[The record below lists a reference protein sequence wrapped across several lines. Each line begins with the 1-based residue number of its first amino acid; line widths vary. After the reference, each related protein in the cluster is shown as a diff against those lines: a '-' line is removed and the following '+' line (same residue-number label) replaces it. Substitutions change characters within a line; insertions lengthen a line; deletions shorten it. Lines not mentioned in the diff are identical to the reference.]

1 MGKGILASL
10 LVKLGLDSKEFE
22 KGVDNAKQKT
32 NAFASGMKAL
42 GGIIAGA
49 FSIAAITAF
58 LNKVKNATDT
68 LGTQVDIFL
77 GGVKSASDE
86 FFRSIA
92 SWDFSNFIEN
102 MKEAVRIGREYVA
115 TLDDIESRSRA
126 MTIAEADARAEIVA
140 LEETLRNATLSDEER
155 IAAGQKRVQIEE
167 ELARKRAALAKQAFD
182 NEMKMAGQAS
192 RMSSEQVLKLAAD
205 FDSEKKLRAERVNQI
220 KKELSILEAEAA
232 KSGAA
237 TGVLYPGMTSVTSG
251 AQNPQIKALKEELK
265 TFPAD
270 VLNYADSLKLLGNVT
285 DEQMNRVVKAY
296 SDLKTAEVSGRE
308 NIKRIITTIN
318 SLLAKEKPTGE
329 NSAADVLERTAEAYE
344 KLTTISD
351 IGSFADTSGNL
362 GKLPLDIPLGFQ
374 TEAMKNAAEKEKE
387 LLDERLK
394 NWNNFKE
401 DMAYAVA
408 DFGVNV
414 VEEFGQSI
422 GEMIASGNFDF
433 SDFGKNILAGIGG
446 FISQLGKMMIQMG
459 IAAGA
464 FQKLLE
470 SAFMNPA
477 APGLLVAAGLGL
489 VLLGGAIQGF
499 AKAGPTGSS
508 SSSSVSTPSYSRA
521 GSTSQGYRAEDN
533 KVVFEIKGDKLVGV
547 LNNVQRKNLNMA

>member
-1 MGKGILASL
+1 
-10 LVKLGLDSKEFE
+10 
-22 KGVDNAKQKT
+22 
-32 NAFASGMKAL
+32 
-42 GGIIAGA
+42 
-49 FSIAAITAF
+49 
-58 LNKVKNATDT
+58 
-68 LGTQVDIFL
+68 
-77 GGVKSASDE
+77 
-86 FFRSIA
+86 
-92 SWDFSNFIEN
+92 
-102 MKEAVRIGREYVA
+102 
-115 TLDDIESRSRA
+115 
-126 MTIAEADARAEIVA
+126 
-140 LEETLRNATLSDEER
+140 
-155 IAAGQKRVQIEE
+155 
-167 ELARKRAALAKQAFD
+167 
-182 NEMKMAGQAS
+182 MKMAGQAS
-192 RMSSEQVLKLAAD
+192 WMSSEQVLKLAAD

-220 KKELSILEAEAA
+220 KKELSILEAQAA

-237 TGVLYPGMTSVTSG
+237 TGVLYPGMTSRTSG
-251 AQNPQIKALKEELK
+251 AQNPQIQALKEELK

-270 VLNYADSLKLLGNVT
+270 VLDYADSLNLLGNVT

-296 SDLKTAEVSGRE
+296 SDLKAAEVSGRE

-362 GKLPLDIPLGFQ
+362 GKLPLEMPLGYQ

-387 LLDERLK
+387 LLGERLK

-414 VEEFGQSI
+414 VEEFGQSL

-433 SDFGKNILAGIGG
+433 SDFGKSILAGIGG

-477 APGLLVAAGLGL
+477 APCLLAH
-489 VLLGGAIQGF
+489 
-499 AKAGPTGSS
+499 T
-508 SSSSVSTPSYSRA
+508 
-521 GSTSQGYRAEDN
+521 
-533 KVVFEIKGDKLVGV
+533 
-547 LNNVQRKNLNMA
+547 